1 MIEDLYST
9 NNINR
14 VQFILN
20 TILPFSYATVI
31 IIILIEI
38 LQEVQGAIGRRHD
51 NTDVHI
57 DSIVHIHCVFE
68 ELNTDKMRSIIVIVT
83 FKLMVKDDVRT

>member
-20 TILPFSYATVI
+20 TILPFSDATE
-31 IIILIEI
+31 IIILIGI

-68 ELNTDKMRSIIVIVT
+68 ELNTDEMRSIIVIVT
-83 FKLMVKDDVRT
+83 FKLTVKDDVRT